1 MSLARDLK
9 KFNLEVNQLLVLEF
23 KTKSSKLHEVLLPVA
38 SQNDMMSSCV
48 TIIQN

>member
-38 SQNDMMSSCV
+38 SQNDMSSCV